1 MANRRNLKKKIAHI
15 CGILAME
22 CMVAVQNGRIT
33 VEQSDQII
41 VDILNLQDEF
51 FSRINHTEKGSER
64 LFYRKLTQDFDKGV
78 ELIIQKI
85 Q

>member
-33 VEQSDQII
+33 AEQSDQII

-51 FSRINHTEKGSER
+51 FHES
-64 LFYRKLTQDFDKGV
+64 
-78 ELIIQKI
+78 IIPKRVLSGCSI
-85 Q
+85 VN